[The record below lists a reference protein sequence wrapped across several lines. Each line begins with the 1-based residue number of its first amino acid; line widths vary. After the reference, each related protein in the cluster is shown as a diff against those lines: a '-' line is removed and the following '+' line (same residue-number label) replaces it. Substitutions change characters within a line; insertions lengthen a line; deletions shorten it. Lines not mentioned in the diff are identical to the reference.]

1 MAPEPQPKTSVD
13 RSSGVVVD
21 NYGTVFQNFLQP
33 PRALKSFIRCAQF
46 RSLVNAATAGFVGR
60 GFVLDRVQDLVAGAE
75 SLSGYIVIKGEP
87 GIGKTAIAA
96 TLVLRHGYVHHFN
109 IVSAN
114 VRTPQQFLESVCA
127 QLIVRY
133 DLPHKTLPPSAGED
147 GGFLSELLDEAAEAA
162 RSRSH
167 LPLVIVVDALD
178 EASVSAGSPGANR
191 LYLPTALPAGVFIIV
206 TTREQDDIRLR
217 SDHQSEIWIRE
228 SDPANTEDVRQYIR
242 DFLDRRPEQMARRLA
257 QWHLTAEDLIAQ
269 VTERSD
275 GNFMYLVHVLPD
287 LASGRLDLQAN
298 GPEEGLA
305 LPQGLQGYYDQHWR
319 SMKSSDEAEFSDRQR
334 PVLCFLATAL
344 EPVSVS
350 QLCEWTGLGRG
361 AVRDVVR
368 QWREFLNT
376 EPGTPPTYRIYHRSF
391 GEFLDEKEDLA
402 WYQDQISDA
411 GLAQIPGF
419 HPAGPATPARRRRT

>member
-1 MAPEPQPKTSVD
+1 MAPEPQSKTSVD

-21 NYGTVFQNFLQP
+21 NYGTVFQNFLHP
-33 PRALKSFIRCAQF
+33 PRALKSYIRCGQF
-46 RSLVNAATAGFVGR
+46 RSTVNAATAGFVGR
-60 GFVLDRVQDLVAGAE
+60 GFVLDRVQDLVTGAE
-75 SLSGYIVIKGEP
+75 SPSGYIVIKGEP
-87 GIGKTAIAA
+87 GIGKTAIAS

-109 IVSAN
+109 IASAN

-133 DLPHKTLPPSAGED
+133 DLPHETLPPSAGED
-147 GGFLSELLDEAAEAA
+147 GGLLSELLDEAAEAA
-162 RSRSH
+162 RSRSE

-178 EASVSAGSPGANR
+178 EASVSADSPGANR
-191 LYLPTALPAGVFIIV
+191 LYLPGVLPPGVFIIV
-206 TTREQDDIRLR
+206 TTRDQDDIRLR
-217 SDHQSEIWIRE
+217 AGHQSEIWIRE
-228 SDPANTEDVRQYIR
+228 SDLANTEDVRQYIR
-242 DFLDRRPEQMARRLA
+242 DFLGRNHEQMARHMD
-257 QWHLTAEDLIAQ
+257 QWHLTAEELTDE

-287 LASGRLDLQAN
+287 LASGRLDLRAD
-298 GPEEGLA
+298 GTAEGLV
-305 LPQGLQGYYDQHWR
+305 LPRGLRGYYEQHWR
-319 SMKSSDEAEFSDRQR
+319 SMKSGDEAEFSDRQR

-391 GEFLDEKEDLA
+391 GEFLDAEEDLG

-419 HPAGPATPARRRRT
+419 YRTGPPAPARRPT

>member
-1 MAPEPQPKTSVD
+1 MTPEPQRQTSVD

-33 PRALKSFIRCAQF
+33 PRALKSFIRCGQF

-75 SLSGYIVIKGEP
+75 SPSGYVVIKGEP
-87 GIGKTAIAA
+87 GIGKTAIAS
-96 TLVLRHGYVHHFN
+96 TLVVRHGYVHHFN
-109 IVSAN
+109 IASAN

-133 DLPHKTLPPSAGED
+133 DLPHETLPPSVGQD

-162 RSRSH
+162 RSRSQ

-178 EASVSAGSPGANR
+178 EASLSPDSPAANR
-191 LYLPTALPAGVFIIV
+191 LYLPGALPPGVFVVI

-217 SDHQSEIWIRE
+217 VDYQSEIWIRE
-228 SDPANTEDVRQYIR
+228 SDPANIEDVRQYIGG
-242 DFLDRRPEQMARRLA
+242 FLDRNREQMARRLEE
-257 QWHLTAEDLIAQ
+257 WHLTAEELTAG
-269 VTERSD
+269 VTRRSD

-287 LASGRLDLQAN
+287 LASGRLDLRAN

-305 LPQGLQGYYDQHWR
+305 LPQGLRGYYEQHWR
-319 SMKSSDEAEFSDRQR
+319 SMKSSDEAEFSSRQR

-350 QLCEWTGLGRG
+350 QLCEWTSLAPGV
-361 AVRDVVR
+361 VRDVIR
-368 QWREFLNT
+368 RWREFLNE
-376 EPGTPPTYRIYHRSF
+376 EPGTPPEYRIYHRSF
-391 GEFLDEKEDLA
+391 GEFLDAEEDLG
-402 WYQDQISDA
+402 WYQDQICDA

-419 HPAGPATPARRRRT
+419 HPAGPPAPARRRRP